1 MVSIRSGIGE
11 NMEDRYLFKA
21 KRIDNGEW
29 VIGNLITNV
38 FFRLG
43 QSIPYILCPDKAEY
57 DCFED
62 FTEENGI
69 FEVRPDTICQCTGL
83 RDKNGK
89 LIWENDVVELFGHR
103 GTIKYVCGGFGI
115 GYRKNIDWEEI
126 QSNIIRVTGCENILY
141 ACENDNYISLWEIYW
156 NFNDEDDSVD
166 TVEVIGNVFDNK
178 ELLESE
184 EK

>member
-1 MVSIRSGIGE
+1 
-11 NMEDRYLFKA
+11 MEDRYLFKA

>member
-1 MVSIRSGIGE
+1 
-11 NMEDRYLFKA
+11 MEDRYLFKA
-21 KRIDNGEW
+21 KRTDNGEW

-43 QSIPYILCPDKAEY
+43 QSIPYILCSDKAEY

-83 RDKNGK
+83 KDKNGK
-89 LIWENDVVELFGHR
+89 LIWENDVVGFWDTYSTENGQAEMDCI
-103 GTIKYVCGGFGI
+103 GKVVWDDETISF
-115 GYRKNIDWEEI
+115 
-126 QSNIIRVTGCENILY
+126 QVTNRLSAESYEVL
-141 ACENDNYISLWEIYW
+141 
-156 NFNDEDDSVD
+156 DECS
-166 TVEVIGNVFDNK
+166 VIGNIFDNP

-184 EK
+184 M

>member
-1 MVSIRSGIGE
+1 MK
-11 NMEDRYLFKA
+11 DRYLFKA
-21 KRIDNGEW
+21 KRTDNGEW

-43 QSIPYILCPDKAEY
+43 QSIPYILCSDKAEY

-83 RDKNGK
+83 RDKNGN
-89 LIWENDVVELFGHR
+89 LIWENDIVGFWDTYSTENGQAEMDCIGKVVWDDE
-103 GTIKYVCGGFGI
+103 TISF
-115 GYRKNIDWEEI
+115 
-126 QSNIIRVTGCENILY
+126 QVTNRLSAESYEVL
-141 ACENDNYISLWEIYW
+141 
-156 NFNDEDDSVD
+156 DECS
-166 TVEVIGNVFDNK
+166 VIGNVFDNK

-184 EK
+184 V